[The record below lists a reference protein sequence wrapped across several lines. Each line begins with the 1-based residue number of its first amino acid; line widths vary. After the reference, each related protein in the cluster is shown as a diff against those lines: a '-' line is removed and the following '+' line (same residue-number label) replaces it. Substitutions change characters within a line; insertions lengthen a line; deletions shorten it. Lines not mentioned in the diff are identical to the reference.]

1 MKDKEKNLQRITSSG
16 VVSVIRIEE
25 PTQLIKVAQ
34 NLKAGGIEAIEFT
47 MTTPRA
53 MDMIAQ
59 AADRFGDEVLM
70 GAGTV
75 LDAETARAAILAG
88 AKFVVGPNLDL
99 KVIELCRRYSVI
111 VVPGCLTPT
120 EILTAW
126 EAGADMV
133 KVFPAGIMGPSYL
146 KAILG
151 PLPQVR
157 LLPTGGINLENVG
170 AFIKAGAV
178 AVGVGGSLVDK
189 QAIAEADFTR
199 LMEMAH
205 KFVLAIREA
214 RR

>member
-1 MKDKEKNLQRITSSG
+1 MSKEKDLERIVSSG
-16 VVSVIRIEE
+16 VVAVIRIEDAAK
-25 PTQLIKVAQ
+25 LIKVAEA
-34 NLKAGGIEAIEFT
+34 LKVGEVEAIEFT
-47 MTTPRA
+47 MTTPGA
-53 MDMIAQ
+53 VEMIAQ
-59 AADRFGDEVLM
+59 AVHRFGDEVLM

-88 AKFVVGPNLDL
+88 VKFVVGPNLDL

-120 EILTAW
+120 EILSAW
-126 EAGADMV
+126 EAGADLV
-133 KVFPAGIMGPSYL
+133 KVFPASVMGPGYL

-157 LLPTGGINLENVG
+157 LLPTGGIDLENAR

-178 AVGVGGSLVDK
+178 AIGVGGSLVDK
-189 QAIAEADFTR
+189 KAVAVGDFASLT
-199 LMEMAH
+199 EMAR
-205 KFVLAIREA
+205 KFVGAIREA